1 MQPGLSRAIP
11 AGILG
16 FLGGALLALII
27 RGLQGLTPTWEV
39 GPGMVLGS
47 FISAGFFVWGMGGFD
62 PRMSVHGEGHEE
74 EAHEEEPKP
83 TELLGGT
90 IWQLTTLL
98 IGFVLI
104 LVAFAWIPGGPR
116 LTITADPAASTVG
129 IGYFDLN
136 LFGIQ
141 IPQVSEL
148 VIFIA
153 FFIIMM
159 LSLFVLAG
167 ALGAGFH
174 SLARGVANA
183 QAVQHTPMERQL
195 FELPSGLPATET
207 ASATAARPRFSEPVA
222 NILFFAILVVG
233 FFVIYSL
240 IMPIVINNILGDV
253 LVILDD
259 TRFFFSIAGALAL
272 AAGIARP
279 PNILTPAAVFLA
291 IAALLY
297 PIFYHVAI
305 GLVIASPEI
314 VRVIASAVNALLIP
328 LLLLRPKFVT
338 FVVGRG
344 ARIAA
349 NVLRW
354 VGTVK

>member
-1 MQPGLSRAIP
+1 MQPSLSRAIP

-27 RGLQGLTPTWEV
+27 RGLQGLTPTWAV
-39 GPGMVLGS
+39 GPGMVLGA
-47 FISAGFFVWGMGGFD
+47 FIGAGFFVWGMGGFD
-62 PRMSVHGEGHEE
+62 PRMSVHGEAHEE
-74 EAHEEEPKP
+74 ETHEEPKP

-98 IGFVLI
+98 IGFI
-104 LVAFAWIPGGPR
+104 LVLAAIAWLPTGPT
-116 LTITADPAASTVG
+116 LTITADPAASRTG

-136 LFGIQ
+136 LFGIE

-148 VIFIA
+148 VIFIG

-159 LSLFVLAG
+159 LSLFILAG

-183 QAVQHTPMERQL
+183 QAVQHTPLQHQL
-195 FELPSGLPATET
+195 FELPSGQVAVEAEPEAPA
-207 ASATAARPRFSEPVA
+207 APRSFSEPVA

-233 FFVIYSL
+233 FLVIYNV
-240 IMPIVINNILGDV
+240 IMPFIINNVLGDIIQ
-253 LVILDD
+253 ILDD
-259 TRFFFSIAGALAL
+259 TRFCFSIAGALAL

-279 PNILTPAAVFLA
+279 SNILTPAAVYLA
-291 IAALLY
+291 IAAVLY
-297 PIFYHVAI
+297 PIFYYAAI

-314 VRVIASAVNALLIP
+314 VRFTASVVNALLIP
-328 LLLLRPKFVT
+328 LLILRPKFVT
-338 FVVGRG
+338 FLIGRG

-354 VGTVK
+354 VGTVR